1 MRILALTLQARDPSG
16 LAEWYRD
23 TLGMSL
29 DEGEGR
35 AQAGGREPGAEDGVV
50 LAGETL
56 LCFTPAPPG
65 DRPIYHFAID
75 VRENKIGKAR
85 KWLEERGV
93 ELIENK
99 HTGEVTTHFK
109 PWNAHAVYF
118 RDPAGNIV
126 EIIARHDLPTG
137 ARGRFDVNDD
147 LLWLSEIGVVV
158 DSAEGT
164 AIDLERRLGLGPYIG
179 AEPGFA
185 PIGDEEGLLIVVE
198 RGRPWMPDDVD
209 PAEAWPAR
217 IIVDA
222 SCVKTGAGRYGIGGA
237 GGVGYEVVAVE
248 VEEEDDGG
256 GGNEG
261 YVADGDDGGDG
272 GGGDD

>member
-1 MRILALTLQARDPSG
+1 MRILALTLQARDPTG

-23 TLGMSL
+23 TLGLAL
-29 DEGEGR
+29 DEGEG
-35 AQAGGREPGAEDGVV
+35 ASADPSGRGSGAEDGVV

-65 DRPIYHFAID
+65 ERPVYHFAID

-85 KWLEERGV
+85 KWLVERGV
-93 ELIENK
+93 ELIPHK
-99 HTGEVTTHFK
+99 DTGEVTVHFK

-137 ARGRFDVNDD
+137 SGGPFDIHDD
-147 LLWLSEIGVVV
+147 LLWLSEIGLVV

-164 AIDLERRLGLGPYIG
+164 AIDLDRRLGLGPYIG

-185 PIGDEEGLLIVVE
+185 PVGDEEGLLIVVE
-198 RGRPWMPDDVD
+198 SGRPWMPDDRE
-209 PAEAWPAR
+209 PARAWPAR
-217 IIVDA
+217 ILVDA

-237 GGVGYEVVAVE
+237 GGVGYELVGVE
-248 VEEEDDGG
+248 VDDGAVG
-256 GGNEG
+256 EG
-261 YVADGDDGGDG
+261 
-272 GGGDD
+272 